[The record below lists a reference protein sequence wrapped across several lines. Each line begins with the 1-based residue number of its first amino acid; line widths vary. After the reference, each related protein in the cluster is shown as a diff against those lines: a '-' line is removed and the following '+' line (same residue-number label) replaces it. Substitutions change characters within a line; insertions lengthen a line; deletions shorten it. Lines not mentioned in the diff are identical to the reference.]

1 MFSIV
6 ITERGGAQRQLELD
20 ALEISI
26 GRIEDNEVVLPR
38 SNVSKRH
45 ARLVL
50 KDDRYVLIDLKSTN
64 GTYINGRRLGAPML
78 VGVGDKIY
86 IGDFIL
92 SLQEPSRPSSL
103 DRRLRDQ
110 PRHQSTQPLRP
121 LSDSPTGDSSIVTDG
136 GPAPALRGGAGS
148 AHAPTLSMSAGPAV
162 STLAAIEAA
171 RSTVGTPTSMT
182 APSAAM
188 TVPPTAISAGPPA
201 MSAAPPATSSP
212 IPASSPFPPNP
223 PIPASA
229 VISPGPTPPAILP
242 PRRAGPPPPPPA
254 VHPPA
259 VPPPHRVPTRPY
271 EPEGQTVEQP
281 RVSGVPAPRMSSS
294 PPPRVQD
301 HESAQ
306 GAATSPAVLAPSI
319 RLQGALQT
327 LMERL
332 TTRMEV
338 FDPHERALPS
348 EQQRMLESLL
358 DELSSEGVIGPDLDR
373 RFLLQAAVSET
384 VGLGPLDRVLNNRSV
399 RELVVEGPSRIL
411 ADLGGGLAPV
421 SSFFSSPRA
430 VQAVLQRLFARG
442 GRLLGPGPVEEVQL
456 PDGSQVQVLM
466 PPLSLGGPLLSIR
479 CPVRAPTSPDS
490 LVTEGTL
497 SIDMLSTLRSAM
509 HRRVNVLVV
518 GPTGAGVSTL
528 VSALAS
534 LCQDHERIVALQES
548 PSLAIRHPNVLPLSL
563 PGAGDRKLGQ
573 VLRHAAKLR
582 GDRIVIDDV
591 RLDDALTVLT
601 TAAASR
607 GLLAGMHASSPGGA
621 LEQLE
626 LFAQLATSGSRAS
639 LAALIAQ
646 AFSLLVHIAP
656 DGAGNRKVQSISE
669 IRGAQGN
676 ALEVALLYKYDGAFK
691 AEGRPTF

>member
-1 MFSIV
+1 VFSIV

-26 GRIEDNEVVLPR
+26 GRIEDNDVVLPR

-50 KDDRYVLIDLKSTN
+50 KEDRYVLIDLKSTN

-92 SLQEPSRPSSL
+92 SLQEPSRPSAIARSA
-103 DRRLRDQ
+103 
-110 PRHQSTQPLRP
+110 RHQITQPLRSVSSEPPP
-121 LSDSPTGDSSIVTDG
+121 LDIAVAS
-136 GPAPALRGGAGS
+136 
-148 AHAPTLSMSAGPAV
+148 HAPPG
-162 STLAAIEAA
+162 AAFSDITRA
-171 RSTVGTPTSMT
+171 TGTPTAMS
-182 APSAAM
+182 APPVPIPISPTPQASPPPP
-188 TVPPTAISAGPPA
+188 VPPTG
-201 MSAAPPATSSP
+201 
-212 IPASSPFPPNP
+212 
-223 PIPASA
+223 
-229 VISPGPTPPAILP
+229 TPPPPPPSVLP
-242 PRRAGPPPPPPA
+242 PRRTGPPPPPP
-254 VHPPA
+254 
-259 VPPPHRVPTRPY
+259 T
-271 EPEGQTVEQP
+271 QP
-281 RVSGVPAPRMSSS
+281 RVPSHRFEDNPTLEQMPRLSGPPAPRMSST

-332 TTRMEV
+332 ATRMDV
-338 FDPHERALPS
+338 FDAHERALPS
-348 EQQRMLESLL
+348 EQQRVLESLL

-384 VGLGPLDRVLNNRSV
+384 VGLGPLDRVLNNRAV

-456 PDGSQVQVLM
+456 PDGSQVQVLL
-466 PPLSLGGPLLSIR
+466 PPLSPSGPLLSIR
-479 CPVRAPTSPDS
+479 CPVRAPISPDS

-497 SIDMLSTLRSAM
+497 SIDMLALMRSAM

-528 VSALAS
+528 LSALAS
-534 LCQDHERIVALQES
+534 LCQDHERIVTLQES

-563 PGAGDRKLGQ
+563 PGAGERRLAQ

-582 GDRIVIDDV
+582 ADRIVLDDV
-591 RLDDALTVLT
+591 RTDDALTVLT
-601 TAAASR
+601 AAAASR
-607 GLLAGMHASSPGGA
+607 GFLAGMHAASPDGA

-639 LAALIAQ
+639 LATLITH
-646 AFSLLVHIAP
+646 AFSVLIHIAS
-656 DGAGNRKVQSISE
+656 DGSGARRVQSISE
-669 IRGAQGN
+669 IRSASDN
-676 ALEVALLYKYDGAFK
+676 TLELSTLYRYDGAFK
-691 AEGRPTF
+691 AEQRPTF